1 MPEILRLRK
10 SYKEFSAGTLFVLE
24 DKRTQSTKGNCVRVK
39 SLSSMLVTRRSG
51 RLHRPELE
59 IPIGYL
65 DEYKSHTFIVP
76 TINGRER
83 RRKIRKTVRSLRNL
97 TRESEQLPGGYR

>member
-10 SYKEFSAGTLFVLE
+10 SYKEFSAGTLFVLT
-24 DKRTQSTKGNCVRVK
+24 DSKTQSTKGNYVRVK
-39 SLSSMLVTRRSG
+39 SLSSMLVTRKSG
-51 RLHRPELE
+51 RLHKPELE

-65 DEYKSHTFIVP
+65 DEYKGHTFIVP

-83 RRKIRKTVRSLRNL
+83 RRKVRKTMRALRQ
-97 TRESEQLPGGYR
+97 TGA